1 MHFCGVFVKKADG
14 SQAQMLGPAQSY
26 KAAKKIFSHNNNVSE
41 FLKTQSLIAA
51 LPNSHYT
58 AMSLLLRPASQ
69 IPYEV

>member
-1 MHFCGVFVKKADG
+1 
-14 SQAQMLGPAQSY
+14 MLGPAQSY

-51 LPNSHYT
+51 LPNSQYT
-58 AMSLLLRPASQ
+58 PMSLLVRPASQ